1 MASSDPSKRIT
12 PYKTKYC
19 EQAATLRQIK
29 ATGWP
34 LDFCR
39 SGPKWPPVELFMAAQ
54 ALGLIEMRGLV
65 GVTEAADA
73 AVKAASVSL
82 SGLEKIEG
90 GLVSIRVL
98 GDVGAVQAA
107 VEAGAL
113 AGGQV
118 GELIAKHIIPNPH
131 DDLIDA
137 FCLENRNLNGA
148 DLESYSVTQL
158 RRLARETEGL
168 AIQGREIS
176 HANREQLIQELQKT
190 QETESRE
197 SGPV

>member
-1 MASSDPSKRIT
+1 
-12 PYKTKYC
+12 
-19 EQAATLRQIK
+19 
-29 ATGWP
+29 
-34 LDFCR
+34 
-39 SGPKWPPVELFMAAQ
+39 MAAQ

-82 SGLEKIEG
+82 SGVEKIEG

-98 GDVGAVQAA
+98 GDVGAVQA

-113 AGGQV
+113 AGGLV

-137 FCLENRNLNGA
+137 FCLENRSLNGA

-176 HANREQLIQELQKT
+176 HANREQLIQELRKT
-190 QETESRE
+190 QETES
-197 SGPV
+197 

>member
-1 MASSDPSKRIT
+1 
-12 PYKTKYC
+12 
-19 EQAATLRQIK
+19 
-29 ATGWP
+29 
-34 LDFCR
+34 
-39 SGPKWPPVELFMAAQ
+39 MAAQ

-82 SGLEKIEG
+82 SGVEKIEG

-113 AGGQV
+113 AGGLV

-137 FCLENRNLNGA
+137 FCLENRSLNGA

-176 HANREQLIQELQKT
+176 HANREQLIQELRKT
-190 QETESRE
+190 QETES
-197 SGPV
+197 